1 MSDVKTKE
9 AANKQAGKESTAG
22 QITDADIERARAQ
35 IGIPQFERNDVFNNE
50 TSRDTI
56 SHFAFGVGD
65 DNPLWHDP
73 EYGINTRWR
82 GQIASPLYLTTT
94 GVDETPRP
102 TPEQKKLFR
111 GLFSGVGKYYSGT
124 DWTWFRPVR
133 PGEVIY
139 KEYSMADV
147 EVKEKSSFSGG
158 RTVIDRYR
166 FFYVDSDGRPV
177 AERIDAFVNAERKGS
192 KEKGKHSN
200 LERPDYTK
208 EDIERIDEAY
218 ANERRRGAEPRYWE
232 DVSVGDEVDPVVK
245 GPFTVTDVVGFHIG
259 WGFGQTYGAGPLR
272 YAWAKRQKMPAF
284 YSADAHGVPQI
295 VQRLHWDEARAREIG
310 LPAPYDYGTM
320 RTNWLAHMVTNW
332 MGDDGWL
339 VNLNNEIRAF
349 NFVGDTTTCRG
360 TVVDKRVEDGRCFVE
375 LEVRAINQRDEVT
388 APGKATVLLP
398 SREHGPVILPEP
410 RLELRQRGAEM
421 MFEAAERRKGKA

>member
-1 MSDVKTKE
+1 MTKANE
-9 AANKQAGKESTAG
+9 AQTVEKDTAG
-22 QITDADIERARAQ
+22 RITDEDIDRARAQ
-35 IGIPQFERNDVFNNE
+35 IGIPQFERNDVFNKE

-56 SHFAFGVGD
+56 SHFAFGIGD

-73 EYGINTRWR
+73 DYGRTTRWR

-102 TPEQKKLFR
+102 DPEQKKLFR

-133 PGEVIY
+133 PGDVIY
-139 KEYSMADV
+139 KEYSTADV
-147 EVKEKSSFSGG
+147 EVKEQSSFSGG

-166 FFYVDSDGRPV
+166 FFYVDRDGRPV
-177 AERIDAFVNAERKGS
+177 AERIDSFINAERQGS
-192 KEKGKHSN
+192 KEKGKFSD
-200 LERPDYTK
+200 LERTVYTP
-208 EDIERIDEAY
+208 EEIARIDDDY
-218 ANERRRGAEPRYWE
+218 AAEECRGAEPRYWE
-232 DVSVGDEVDPVVK
+232 DVSVGDRVAPVVK

-272 YAWAKRQKMPAF
+272 YAWAKRQRMPAF
-284 YSADAHGVPQI
+284 YSNDEYGVPQI
-295 VQRLHWDEARAREIG
+295 VQRLHWDPRRAEEIG

-339 VNLNNEIRAF
+339 LRLRNEIRAF
-349 NFVGDTTTCRG
+349 NFVGDTTRCRG
-360 TVVDKRVEDGRCFVE
+360 TVTDKRVEDGRCIVE
-375 LEVRAINQRDEVT
+375 LEIAAVNQRDEVT
-388 APGKATVLLP
+388 APGSATVLLP
-398 SREHGPVILPEP
+398 SREHGPVVLPEP
-410 RLELRQRGAEM
+410 RLELRRRGAEM
-421 MFEAAERRKGKA
+421 MAEAAERRRGAR